1 MTTMLK
7 EEGVLA
13 LDELAGDREVDAVI
27 EDEEGVELPPPDD
40 IVLDVEENGEE
51 EEVNVLEEDLE
62 VVVTLDNGDELV
74 PLVLE
79 DEEDDVREDEV
90 AWGELLLDEDEDDD
104 ELVELADPALVVE
117 KVVVLEGLK
126 SVTEGYPE

>member
-1 MTTMLK
+1 M
-7 EEGVLA
+7 
-13 LDELAGDREVDAVI
+13 
-27 EDEEGVELPPPDD
+27 
-40 IVLDVEENGEE
+40 
-51 EEVNVLEEDLE
+51 
-62 VVVTLDNGDELV
+62 VVTLDNGDELV

-126 SVTEGYPE
+126 SVIEGYPE